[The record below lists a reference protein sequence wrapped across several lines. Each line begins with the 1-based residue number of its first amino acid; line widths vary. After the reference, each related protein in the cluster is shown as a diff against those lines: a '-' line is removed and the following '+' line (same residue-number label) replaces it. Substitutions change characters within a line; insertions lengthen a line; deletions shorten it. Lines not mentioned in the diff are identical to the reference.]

1 MSDYS
6 GVRLVWNVR
15 LVWSQTNPD
24 YTVEEKEDSITV
36 DIGIGE
42 RNLIYNSIDSKYD
55 LISQPG
61 YLLT

>member
-1 MSDYS
+1 VSDYS